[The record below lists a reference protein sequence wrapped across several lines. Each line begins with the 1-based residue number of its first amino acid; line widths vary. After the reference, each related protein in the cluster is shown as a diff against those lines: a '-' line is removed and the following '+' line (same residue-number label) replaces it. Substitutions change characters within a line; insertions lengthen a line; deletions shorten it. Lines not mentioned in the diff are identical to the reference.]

1 MASILKQL
9 EEKLGLPSLLQ
20 VSDVLKHLPDE
31 SKLRLVKQILDS
43 AGKVKGSP
51 KELETLLELIR
62 LITSADIEQLNAV
75 REIISNVLKLVRY
88 LPKEALKQLPVKE
101 VMEEIRKM

>member
-1 MASILKQL
+1 MVMKHI
-9 EEKLGLPSLLQ
+9 EEKLGLPPLLQ

-31 SKLRLVKQILDS
+31 PKLRLVKQILDS

-75 REIISNVLKLVRY
+75 REIISNLLKLVRY

-101 VMEEIRKM
+101 VMEEIRKS